1 VLVSWAGCACQ
12 LGAACLPVGRGGRCR
27 SPADCMP
34 GSPCATA
41 DTWIGTTVDIEWP
54 PIIPPPVIADIA
66 EAIAAADI
74 MGMPGGCIGGKFA
87 GIVGGCI
94 GGKFAGITKPH
105 DALLSC
111 VSGADVACG
120 DIPGETE
127 EGGGQRL
134 CVRTRGGARCGAL
147 DMEIVVAPPC
157 IAMWWPSICR
167 FSGGCST
174 GCVARG
180 RRRQLVNHRA
190 PSPNQ
195 VRPRPAYFWR
205 AGKQKARGRGALL
218 GGRQRTTGNGAERL
232 LPAEGKPRPW
242 VCTACA
248 AGAMAMA
255 APTAFSAMT
264 ATGCTLVAVARVGC
278 GSPATHKEL
287 KKDAGSEEVGGG
299 EGGKGGE
306 SASAD
311 QPKNWQV
318 RTETPPVAPQNAGMA
333 GARVREE

>member
-1 VLVSWAGCACQ
+1 MRGAGHGDRR
-12 LGAACLPVGRGGRCR
+12 GAAVHRHVVAQHLSLLGRVLHGLRCAR
-27 SPADCMP
+27 QAPTAGQSPRAEPKP
-34 GSPCATA
+34 GTA
-41 DTWIGTTVDIEWP
+41 KARILLE
-54 PIIPPPVIADIA
+54 
-66 EAIAAADI
+66 
-74 MGMPGGCIGGKFA
+74 GGKAESA
-87 GIVGGCI
+87 GAGGV
-94 GGKFAGITKPH
+94 F
-105 DALLSC
+105 
-111 VSGADVACG
+111 
-120 DIPGETE
+120 
-127 EGGGQRL
+127 
-134 CVRTRGGARCGAL
+134 
-147 DMEIVVAPPC
+147 
-157 IAMWWPSICR
+157 
-167 FSGGCST
+167 
-174 GCVARG
+174 
-180 RRRQLVNHRA
+180 
-190 PSPNQ
+190 
-195 VRPRPAYFWR
+195 
-205 AGKQKARGRGALL
+205 